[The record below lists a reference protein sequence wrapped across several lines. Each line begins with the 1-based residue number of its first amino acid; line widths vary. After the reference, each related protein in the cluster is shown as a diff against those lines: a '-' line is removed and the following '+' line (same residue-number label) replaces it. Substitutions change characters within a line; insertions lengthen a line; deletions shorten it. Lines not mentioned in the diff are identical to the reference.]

1 MLIQSK
7 TKKVLKKCIFSI
19 LYTQEKKNI
28 IGNIIY
34 IVICKRFC
42 LNSVQKLTLNNRK
55 KSINSDNLGQDG
67 ICVFRTHKR
76 QGTGVQ
82 MTLKS

>member
-42 LNSVQKLTLNNRK
+42 LNSVQKAYTEQEKVNK
-55 KSINSDNLGQDG
+55 Q
-67 ICVFRTHKR
+67 
-76 QGTGVQ
+76 
-82 MTLKS
+82 